1 MVFYFNS
8 RLSFCALIAF
18 MPLFFACMSSTS
30 GNLEIISSQ
39 YMELLSDSPKTV
51 AIMPFVNET
60 SEPELAKIARTS
72 FYNHFSSKNY
82 RDIEISDIDR
92 AVETRSEI
100 SRSAGERPLHDFQNF
115 FYADYLIYGKVK
127 EFKKI
132 YLGIYSQIALS
143 LEIEM
148 REVETEKTVWKRTIL
163 KRSHDGGLPI
173 DPVSVVPAA
182 IRSGLHMKQL
192 KTIELLN
199 QISRE
204 MVDKIPEPS
213 SPVSS
218 SSLIDIQVASF
229 EESERAENALREFE
243 QQGLN
248 VRIETAKVKGNQ
260 WYRVILGPY
269 LTQDEAENIK
279 QRIIKST
286 GYQPI
291 FVHRHSE

>member
-1 MVFYFNS
+1 MFLFNNS
-8 RLSFCALIAF
+8 RLGFYALIGF
-18 MPLFFACMSSTS
+18 MSLFFSCLSATS
-30 GNLEIISSQ
+30 RNLEVISSQ
-39 YMELLSDSPKTV
+39 YMELLDDSPKTV

-60 SEPELAKIARTS
+60 SEPELAKMARTS

-100 SRSAGERPLHDFQNF
+100 PRSAGERPSHDFQNF

-127 EFKKI
+127 KFKKI

-143 LEIEM
+143 LELEI
-148 REVETEKTVWKRTIL
+148 REVETEKTIWKRTIS
-163 KRSHDGGLPI
+163 KRSHDGGLPSN
-173 DPVSVVPAA
+173 PFSVVPAA
-182 IRSGLHMKQL
+182 IRSGLHMKQG

-199 QISRE
+199 RISRE
-204 MVDKIPEPS
+204 MADKIPEPS
-213 SPVSS
+213 SPVSALN
-218 SSLIDIQVASF
+218 LIDIQVASF

-260 WYRVILGPY
+260 WHRVILGPY
-269 LTQDEAENIK
+269 LTQDEAENVK